1 MTTILASHENLLNPL
16 LQFLLA
22 LGDDIAKRSGEKNL
36 ITHQKSSVGDLVTA
50 LDLEVQGRLEEFLVN
65 LIPGSSF
72 VGEGTRNNSEGGEA
86 LWVVD
91 PIDGTTNIVHGL
103 PYSAISVAL
112 LLDGKVTLGVVH
124 NIFECSTSFAV
135 LEGGAHEV
143 SAEGTQTTLQVSQVP
158 SLSKALVSFG
168 LPYDRS
174 NAARVFRAAEK
185 VFEVSQD
192 LRRQGSAAL
201 DLVSVAAGRLDA
213 HFELDL
219 RMWDVAAAGLI
230 LTEAGG
236 LLTDWESK
244 PLQFGDP
251 TARIPTIASNSLV
264 HSELQLILTEGL
276 AI

>member
-1 MTTILASHENLLNPL
+1 M
-16 LQFLLA
+16 
-22 LGDDIAKRSGEKNL
+22 
-36 ITHQKSSVGDLVTA
+36 GDLVTT
-50 LDLEVQGRLEEFLVN
+50 LDFEVQGKLEDFLVN
-65 LIPGSSF
+65 LVPGSSF
-72 VGEGTRNNSEGGEA
+72 IGEETGNNSGVGEA

-124 NIFECSTSFAV
+124 NIFERSTSFAA

-143 SAEGTQTTLQVSQVP
+143 SADGTQTTLQVSQVP
-158 SLSKALVSFG
+158 SLGKALVSFG

-185 VFEVSQD
+185 VFKVSQD

-213 HFELDL
+213 HFKLDL

-230 LTEAGG
+230 LMEAGG

-276 AI
+276 AG